1 MTVNIKKRGRPR
13 KSDQPQNKM
22 VLRVDLEEELQ
33 ADFQKIKSD
42 QGLTNNTEV
51 LRFCIREMSSDR
63 IFKIPTGIFS
73 LVEELVRDRR
83 IQEKYF
89 VTSVTEFINRA
100 LHLFLNKANTDR
112 SNLFDLSFRSSL
124 DKRSRDIANTLIDI
138 QVSNPQ
144 WGATIN
150 NLYKE
155 LPDMTKSDIER
166 ILLSFRDKKLVKTLE
181 YKKSLYYFALDRSYL
196 TEEPIGDF

>member
-13 KSDQPQNKM
+13 KSDQSQNKM

-33 ADFQKIKSD
+33 NDFQKIKSK

-63 IFKIPTGIFS
+63 IYKIPSGIFS
-73 LVEELVRDRR
+73 LVEELVHDRR

-100 LHLFLNKANTDR
+100 LHIFLNKANTDR
-112 SNLFDLSFRSSL
+112 SNLFDLSYRSSL
-124 DKRSRDIANTLIDI
+124 DNMPRDISNALIDI
-138 QVSNPQ
+138 QISNPQ
-144 WGATIN
+144 WGATIRKLN
-150 NLYKE
+150 ME
-155 LPDMTKSDIER
+155 LPDLTEGEIEGV
-166 ILLSFRDKKLVKTLE
+166 LVSFARKKLVKTLV
-181 YKKSLYYFALDRSYL
+181 YKQSTYYFALDRSYL
-196 TEEPIGDF
+196 TEEPIGDL